1 MWRTIIVSKINQE
14 LVQPS
19 QIGEPDINE
28 IFEYDEF
35 YIQWSEKVSKD
46 NMEQL
51 DSDMQ
56 SEQPPF

>member
-1 MWRTIIVSKINQE
+1 MKINQE

-56 SEQPPF
+56 TDNPPF

>member
-35 YIQWSEKVSKD
+35 YIQWSDMVSKD

>member
-1 MWRTIIVSKINQE
+1 MKINQE

-19 QIGEPDINE
+19 QIGEPDVCE
-28 IFEYDEF
+28 QFEYDEF

-56 SEQPPF
+56 TDNPPF

>member
-1 MWRTIIVSKINQE
+1 MWRVIIVSKINQE

-19 QIGEPDINE
+19 QIGEPDVCE
-28 IFEYDEF
+28 QFEYDEF

-56 SEQPPF
+56 SEQKPS

>member
-1 MWRTIIVSKINQE
+1 MKINQE

-19 QIGEPDINE
+19 QIGEPDVCE
-28 IFEYDEF
+28 QFEYDEF
-35 YIQWSEKVSKD
+35 YIQWSDMVSKD